1 MKRRL
6 FVAGGALAAIAVL
19 RLLAIVVARSL
30 LPATEQERQAT
41 VVKIA
46 NQVDAHPRP
55 QGGWRPAVANMTV
68 YGGGRVRTG
77 AASSAQLDLQEGTV
91 RLSAET
97 IFTVKES
104 STQRGTLL
112 TTILLQEGRLWA
124 KLTTDDPHVFTVQ
137 TSSAAAVVRD
147 THFTVREANGETLV
161 SVAEGKVELTAQK
174 QTVVISAGQQASVK
188 PGKPPSWP
196 QPMSDSERALWAIE
210 ADVRELATPTP
221 PRVLAEVSAST
232 ATPLPTISPEPTSTG
247 QAETPTSAPIVD
259 PTATPCAPP
268 ASWQPYTI
276 QSGDTLYALALR
288 CSTTVAAIMQANGLE
303 TTTIYQG
310 GQIYL
315 PLTPPPPPSA
325 PASVPAA
332 CVASPLPG
340 WALYTVQRGDTL
352 YGLALQRGT
361 TLLQLRQVNCLAS
374 DSLYSGQR
382 IYLPSVAVAT
392 PTRALGLTPTPCGT
406 TTPAP
411 PVTPTPTWTL
421 VAPSPTAAAPTPTW
435 TLVAP
440 TPTWTLVAPTPT
452 TASTPTWTPAPTA
465 TVPPPTPTVTPTPG
479 GGGS

>member
-1 MKRRL
+1 MKRTL
-6 FVAGGALAAIAVL
+6 FVAGGALAAIVAL
-19 RLLAIVVARSL
+19 CLLAIVVARVL
-30 LPATEQERQAT
+30 LPVAEQERQAT

-46 NQVDAHPRP
+46 NKVDAHPRP
-55 QGGWRPAVANMTV
+55 QEDWRPAVANMTV

-77 AASSAQLDLQEGTV
+77 VASSAQLDLQEGTV

-124 KLTTDDPHVFTVQ
+124 KLTTNEPHVFTVQ

-147 THFTVREANGETLV
+147 THFTIRVVNGETLV
-161 SVAEGKVELTAQK
+161 SVADGEVELTAQK
-174 QTVVISAGQQASVK
+174 QTVVVSAGQQASVE

-210 ADVRELATPTP
+210 GGEQELATPTP
-221 PRVLAEVSAST
+221 TRALTEVNPPT
-232 ATPLPTISPEPTSTG
+232 ATPLPTTSPEPTATG
-247 QAETPTSAPIVD
+247 GAMSPTTSIPEAA
-259 PTATPCAPP
+259 PTATVCIPP

-276 QSGDTLYALALR
+276 QSGDTLSALALR
-288 CSTTVAAIMQANGLE
+288 CDTTVTAIMQANGLE

-310 GQIYL
+310 CQIYL
-315 PLTPPPPPSA
+315 PLTPPPSA
-325 PASVPAA
+325 PTPVPAA

-340 WALYTVQRGDTL
+340 WVPYAVQRGDTL
-352 YGLALQRGT
+352 YGLALSRGT
-361 TLLQLRQVNCLAS
+361 TLLQLRQANCLAS
-374 DSLYSGQR
+374 DSLYAGQR
-382 IYLPSVAVAT
+382 IYLPPAPIAT
-392 PTRALGLTPTPCGT
+392 PTLAVGLTPTPAGT
-406 TTPAP
+406 TTPIP

-421 VAPSPTAAAPTPTW
+421 VAPSPTAATPTPTW

-440 TPTWTLVAPTPT
+440 TPT
-452 TASTPTWTPAPTA
+452 PTWTPTTPAAPTPTA
-465 TVPPPTPTVTPTPG
+465 TVPPPTPTATPTPG